1 MALTPGDASGLVLDR
16 FRTQDVPG
24 FLSLAD
30 QEGWVCDEWE
40 FNFLLSAVDA
50 GCFVLR
56 AAGEAVAFVTTCR
69 HERSAWLGNL
79 LVAPFWRSKGAGR
92 RLMAEALSRLDRDG
106 VATVWLTASAYGQPL
121 YEKLGFYAIDEI
133 RRWRG
138 IGRVGGIMT
147 TAQSPL
153 AEVLELDRLGWGDSR
168 ELLVLATKAR
178 GGLLSLPGGFLVL
191 QGTGAGVQLG
201 PWGGEPRVAEL
212 LLNQGL
218 AMAGRGNPLFLDSP
232 ARNRAAER
240 LLAATG
246 LDVSGCTVLMYR
258 GEKPA
263 YQPASVYA
271 LASMGSM
278 G

>member
-1 MALTPGDASGLVLDR
+1 MDPIPGDPAGLALDR
-16 FRTQDVPG
+16 FREGDVPG

-30 QEGWVCDEWE
+30 REGWVCDEWE
-40 FNFLLSAVDA
+40 FNFLLAAADA

-79 LVAPFWRSKGAGR
+79 LVAPDWRGKGLGR
-92 RLMAEALSRLDRDG
+92 RLMEASLSLLDG
-106 VATVWLTASAYGQPL
+106 TGTATTWLTASAEGKPL
-121 YEKLGFYAIDEI
+121 YEKLGFRACDEI

-138 IGRVGGIMT
+138 TGSVGSIVG
-147 TAQSPL
+147 TARSPL
-153 AEVLELDRLGWGDSR
+153 AEVLELDRLGWGDRR
-168 ELLVLATKAR
+168 ERLVQATKAR
-178 GGLLSLPGGFLVL
+178 GALLSLPGGFLVV

-201 PWGGEPRVAEL
+201 PWGGEAQVAEPL
-212 LLNQGL
+212 LGQGL
-218 AMAGRGNPLFLDSP
+218 AVAGKGTPLFLDSP
-232 ARNRAAER
+232 AGNRAAER
-240 LLAATG
+240 LLAAAG
-246 LDVSGCTVLMYR
+246 LSVSGTTVLMYR

-263 YQPASVYA
+263 YRPAGVYA